1 MYKHDDEKCERE
13 LINYETVNVLEPDE
27 SEEFANKTF
36 QNPSQFDKSDEKFQC
51 DWCDLISERKSIME
65 KHQELSKIWCSL
77 CSDSWGCED
86 NLRSH
91 IEMEHQHQ
99 YRH

>member
-13 LINYETVNVLEPDE
+13 LINYETVNVLEPDK

-65 KHQELSKIWCSL
+65 KHQELRKIWCSL
-77 CSDSWGCED
+77 CSDSWGCGD
-86 NLRSH
+86 NLRRH

-99 YRH
+99 H